1 MAKQTISKMNA
12 SDRKAS
18 KLIKHFIAPTAVLL
32 IIVLVFF
39 RSISPADITTNF
51 LKIPAAYLIAF
62 ILLSLLGTVLRAWRY
77 RILLSGKLAYKD
89 VFLITLVRNFSVD
102 LLPGRA
108 AALGFYTWLAKKRGI
123 ALEEGASSFV
133 ISVFYDSIA
142 LVMMLGGLLF
152 FLETEI
158 SRWPFYAGMAMLL
171 FLSILV
177 IFFSDRF
184 FRFLLK
190 GNTLRRLHL
199 AGIAGTLGAIN
210 DYLQAHGKNSERLKI
225 FAVSFALRL
234 CKYLYNFILFEGVLH
249 LGTGLKNFSLFSF
262 GLAATE
268 LSALLPIQ
276 GPAGFGTWELAFSFV
291 FTALHIPAANIKE
304 AGIVI
309 HITSQAWEY
318 AIGLLA
324 LAYLAFSGS
333 TRKAAAIRPGA
344 AGRPTGPD
352 PNRSR

>member
-1 MAKQTISKMNA
+1 MKIA
-12 SDRKAS
+12 DRKAS
-18 KLIKHFIAPTAVLL
+18 KIIKHFIAPVTVLL

-39 RSISPADITTNF
+39 RNISPADITANF
-51 LKIPAAYLIAF
+51 LKIPNAYLITF

-123 ALEEGASSFV
+123 TLEEGASSFV
-133 ISVFYDSIA
+133 IAVFYDSMA

-152 FLETEI
+152 FLETGI
-158 SRWPFYAGMAMLL
+158 SRWPFYVVMSILF
-171 FLSILV
+171 FLSALV

-184 FRFLLK
+184 FEFLLK
-190 GNTLRRLHL
+190 GKKLKRLHL
-199 AGIAGTLGAIN
+199 AKIEGTIRKIN

-225 FAVSFALRL
+225 FAISFALRL

-268 LSALLPIQ
+268 LSALLPLQ

-291 FTALHIPAANIKE
+291 FTTLRIPAANIKE

-318 AIGLLA
+318 SIGLLA

-333 TRKAAAIRPGA
+333 ARKAAAIRPGA
-344 AGRPTGPD
+344 ADRPTGPD

>member
-1 MAKQTISKMNA
+1 MKIAG
-12 SDRKAS
+12 RKAR
-18 KLIKHFIAPTAVLL
+18 KLITHFIAPAAVLL

-39 RSISPADITTNF
+39 RNISPADITANF
-51 LKIPAAYLIAF
+51 LRIPAAYLLAF

-77 RILLSGKLAYKD
+77 RILLSGRLAYKD

-108 AALGFYTWLAKKRGI
+108 AALVFYSWLTKKRGV
-123 ALEEGASSFV
+123 ALEEGAPSFV
-133 ISVFYDSIA
+133 IPVFYDSIA
-142 LVMMLGGLLF
+142 LVVMLGGLLF

-158 SRWPFYAGMAMLL
+158 SRWPFYLGMTVLF

-190 GNTLRRLHL
+190 GNKLRRLHL
-199 AGIAGTLGAIN
+199 AGIAGTLGSIH

-225 FAVSFALRL
+225 FAISLALRI
-234 CKYLYNFILFEGVLH
+234 CKYLYNFLLFEGVLH

-291 FTALHIPAANIKE
+291 FTTLQIPAANIKE
-304 AGIVI
+304 AGIVV
-309 HITSQAWEY
+309 HVTSQAWEY
-318 AIGLLA
+318 SIGLLA
-324 LAYLAFSGS
+324 LAWLAFSGGA
-333 TRKAAAIRPGA
+333 RKAAAIQPGA
-344 AGRPTGPD
+344 ADRPTGPG